1 MNRSRKRIRKTI
13 RKRTGKGIRKQ
24 ITKRS
29 SKGKRIREVRG
40 R

>member
-1 MNRSRKRIRKTI
+1 MNRSRKTI
-13 RKRTGKGIRKQ
+13 RKRTRKGIRKQ

-29 SKGKRIREVRG
+29 SKGKRIREGRG

>member
-1 MNRSRKRIRKTI
+1 MNRNRKRIRKAI
-13 RKRTGKGIRKQ
+13 RERTRKGIRKQ